1 MVSRSHVAMDRRIML
16 VGLIIFCLKKLV
28 SNSFSIDTH
37 APGKNQND
45 GAVGHYGQES
55 EHWHQDPI
63 EQSNSV

>member
-1 MVSRSHVAMDRRIML
+1 MVRISHVAIDRSTIL
-16 VGLIIFCLKKLV
+16 VGLIIFGLIKFM
-28 SNSFSIDTH
+28 SNTFDLDNH